1 VKLPVMV
8 KYYLRLAL
16 TAVVLFFLISTNT
29 VNVVGLL
36 IGLSVVVLNMVFTM
50 LTALAKKN
58 FSEEVS

>member
-1 VKLPVMV
+1 
-8 KYYLRLAL
+8 
-16 TAVVLFFLISTNT
+16 
-29 VNVVGLL
+29 LL